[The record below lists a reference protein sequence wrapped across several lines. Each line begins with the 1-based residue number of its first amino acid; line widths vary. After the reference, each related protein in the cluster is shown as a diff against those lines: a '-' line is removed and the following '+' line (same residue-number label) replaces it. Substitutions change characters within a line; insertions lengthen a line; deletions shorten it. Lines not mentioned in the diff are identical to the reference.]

1 MATHEQSAGGST
13 TLIIFGA
20 TGDLTQRKLL
30 PALFDL
36 HEKQLLPASFRIVGF
51 SRRAFSHDEFRSF
64 AEETLRVKRPDGAP
78 KFRPFLDRIFYQQG
92 NFDDARSYEGLAE
105 GLIASNPEEL
115 RQSSNKMFYLAVP
128 PVYYET
134 ILRNLAYSGLTIPWN
149 ATGWTRVLIEKPFGN
164 NSETAERLDKLL
176 GLLFKEEQIFRI
188 DHYLAKETIQNILT
202 FRFSNALFEPI
213 WDHRYID
220 RVHIQLFEAEGV
232 ETRGAFYDGVGALR
246 DVGQNHLL
254 QMLSLIAMEH
264 PGELTAENVRRKRVE
279 VLEALRLFDAENIAT
294 HAVRGQYTG
303 YQQEKNVA
311 PGSST
316 ETYFRITAHC
326 DTKRWRSVPFILESG
341 KKMQKTKTE
350 ISLYFKKTESCLCP
364 PEAEQHHENVLTFR
378 IQPEEGI
385 SLLFWAKKPGFQFH
399 LEPKKLFFAYHGEG
413 NDVLLPD
420 AYERV
425 LFDCIRGDQLLFTST
440 QEVGAA
446 WRFIMSILGTWGVT
460 ALEPYASGKEGSR
473 GTMILS
479 PK

>member
-1 MATHEQSAGGST
+1 MATQGQSAGSAT

-36 HEKQLLPASFRIVGF
+36 HVKQLLPAGFRIVAF
-51 SRRAFSHDEFRSF
+51 SRRALSHDAFRLF
-64 AEETLRVKRPDGAP
+64 AEEALRARRSEGADH
-78 KFRPFLDRIFYQQG
+78 FRSFLDRIFYQQG
-92 NFDDARSYEGLAE
+92 NFDDAKSYEALAE
-105 GLIASNPEEL
+105 ALIAINPAEL
-115 RQSSNKMFYLAVP
+115 EHASNKMFYLAVP

-232 ETRGAFYDGVGALR
+232 GTRGAFYDGVGALR

-264 PGELTAENVRRKRVE
+264 PGALTAENVRKKRVE
-279 VLEALRLFDAENIAT
+279 VLEALRFFTTESAEKN
-294 HAVRGQYTG
+294 AVRGQYIG
-303 YQQEKNVA
+303 YQKEKNVD
-311 PGSST
+311 PESST
-316 ETYFRITAHC
+316 ETYFRVMAHC

-341 KKMQKTKTE
+341 KKMHETKTE
-350 ISLYFKKTESCLCP
+350 ISLFFKKTESCLCP

-399 LEPKKLFFAYHGEG
+399 LEPKKLFFAYQGG
-413 NDVLLPD
+413 QDNVLLPD

-440 QEVGAA
+440 EEVSAA
-446 WRFIMSILGTWGVT
+446 WRFTMSILDAWENTP
-460 ALEPYASGKEGSR
+460 LEPYTSGKEGSR
-473 GTMILS
+473 GTIILS
-479 PK
+479 E